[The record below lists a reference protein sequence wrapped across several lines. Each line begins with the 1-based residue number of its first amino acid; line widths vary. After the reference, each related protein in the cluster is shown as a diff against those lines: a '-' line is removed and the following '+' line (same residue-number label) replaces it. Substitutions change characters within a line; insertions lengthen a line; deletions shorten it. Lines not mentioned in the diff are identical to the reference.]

1 MNKLLGFIIIA
12 LYFLNFQICN
22 FLHPYDV
29 VKFWDLKVSIYSI
42 IIILA
47 IKYNAYKVGL
57 FGLLE
62 SIFLSIILSN
72 IISLYFFE
80 EKHYSYSDFILIPT
94 IIIIEYAKHYKR
106 NLREYF
112 NSFI

>member
-1 MNKLLGFIIIA
+1 MNKILGFLIVTI
-12 LYFLNFQICN
+12 YFLNYHICN
-22 FLHPYDV
+22 FFHHDDV

-57 FGLLE
+57 FGLFE
-62 SIFLSIILSN
+62 SIFISILLSN
-72 IISLYFFE
+72 LISLYFFE
-80 EKHYSYSDFILIPT
+80 EKHYCYSDIFLIPT

-106 NLREYF
+106 NLREYL
-112 NSFI
+112 NSFY